1 MRRTLMLSDRLA
13 PRRVAHAWWDG
24 DAGAGGASGGAPA
37 GDGGTPPATGTPPAG
52 GQPATGSTP
61 ADAAALQRELE
72 EARKEAAGFRTELR
86 KLQEAAKKADDAKLS
101 EQERISKEN
110 AELKAQ
116 LLASAQAARATRLS
130 AAAQTAAAKLGFAD
144 PEDAERFLDATAIE
158 WSSDDA
164 DGRPKNVQQLLSK
177 VLETKPYLKASQ
189 HQAPN
194 LGQGPR
200 GQASLTMEQVRRLAS
215 EKPEEFNRRFEA
227 GEFRDVMAA
236 TAGKG

>member
-1 MRRTLMLSDRLA
+1 MRRTLMLRDRLA
-13 PRRVAHAWWDG
+13 PRRVAHAWWEG
-24 DAGAGGASGGAPA
+24 DAGGASGGSPA
-37 GDGGTPPATGTPPAG
+37 GDGGTPPATGATPPAASA
-52 GQPATGSTP
+52 PP

-86 KLQEAAKKADDAKLS
+86 KMQEQAKKADDAKLS

-110 AELKAQ
+110 AELRAQ

-144 PEDAERFLDATAIE
+144 PEDAEKFLDAAAIE

-164 DGRPKNVQQLLSK
+164 DGRPKNVQQLLAK
-177 VLETKPYLKASQ
+177 VLETKSYLRASQ

-200 GQASLTMEQVRRLAS
+200 GQSSLTMEQVRRLAA
-215 EKPEEFNRRFEA
+215 ERPDEFNRRWEA